1 MMIWSILR
9 IVIAASD
16 ANLIAH
22 SFVFLW
28 SWICIEEIFSVSPVR
43 TFNPVGSY
51 SLAAISFGTISLA
64 LTPLFSAKI
73 LGKISNALANLL

>member
-9 IVIAASD
+9 MVIAASE
-16 ANLIAH
+16 ASLMAH

-28 SWICIEEIFSVSPVR
+28 SWICIEVIFSTSPVK

-64 LTPLFSAKI
+64 LTPLFSDKI
-73 LGKISNALANLL
+73 LGKISKALANLL